1 MTKTSSLA
9 SITASRQTRI
19 QKVPTAIIS
28 TVYRISL
35 KPRAV
40 QRVGRVRQEAAEA
53 TQGDPI
59 PGQYATVR
67 SEASEESAKERFPHA
82 RPVGSVQPP
91 KSGSGGGSLGGIEPG
106 AAEKVARREYE
117 GARPHS
123 AWRRQ
128 QRAGGGRDG

>member
-1 MTKTSSLA
+1 
-9 SITASRQTRI
+9 
-19 QKVPTAIIS
+19 
-28 TVYRISL
+28 L
-35 KPRAV
+35 KPRAG

-53 TQGDPI
+53 AQGDAI

-106 AAEKVARREYE
+106 AAEKVARREYA

-123 AWRRQ
+123 AWRRPR
-128 QRAGGGRDG
+128 RAGGGRDG